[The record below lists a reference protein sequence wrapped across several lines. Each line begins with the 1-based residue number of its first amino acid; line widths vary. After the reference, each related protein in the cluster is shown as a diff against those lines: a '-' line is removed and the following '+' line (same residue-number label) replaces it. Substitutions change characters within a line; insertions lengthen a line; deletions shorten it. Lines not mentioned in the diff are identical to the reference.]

1 MLAWLVFL
9 VSGLSIGVKGIRDR
23 ERWTTVEVPPSSPT
37 PGVDKNFLQP
47 DPTVQIDSGP
57 LVGTTTILPS
67 ATAPVIKFLGV
78 PFADKP
84 KRFEPPVK
92 KKTWKKPRKAQKWKP
107 SCIQQF
113 NSKID
118 SIISSYNYE

>member
-37 PGVDKNFLQP
+37 LSVDKNFLQP

-57 LVGTTTILPS
+57 LVGTTTTLPF

-84 KRFEPPVK
+84 KRFEPPMRRK
-92 KKTWKKPRKAQKWKP
+92 EWTKPRKAQKWKP

-113 NSKID
+113 NSKINRAT
-118 SIISSYNYE
+118 SNNMHE